1 MRVLTLVGFRLNF
14 ISFWFLGRAFTLY
27 YAWFL
32 IFTLITRVLDLK
44 KQTIRQLLF
53 MFFDSKLTLLGLI
66 YYHTCVSV
74 ANLRNLNN
82 TDTFYTI
89 LFEMDLQRIIIPIIR
104 EPLDVKRERTW
115 WNRLSKLKILWTSD
129 KIPVYLIELF
139 EGNFVILLKDIVFV
153 VELVFIWGIDY
164 DFLSIKKLFLC

>member
-104 EPLDVKRERTW
+104 EPLDVKRERVW
-115 WNRLSKLKILWTSD
+115 RLSWA
-129 KIPVYLIELF
+129 F
-139 EGNFVILLKDIVFV
+139 AFF
-153 VELVFIWGIDY
+153 LVFPRDLDLRIFHGFI
-164 DFLSIKKLFLC
+164 FFSVVFIALVAALSTAFW